1 MSSPLSLLESLLLLV
16 LSSELL
22 ESEPLLELVSELE
35 DDDDELPELVSLSE
49 PPELLSESEDDESES
64 EDEEESESDE
74 LELSCLRL
82 LRGAE
87 ALSFLGWSSASTS
100 LGSINFGRNLG
111 FRSCCV
117 RVGLALYTASPVH
130 WYVQ

>member
-1 MSSPLSLLESLLLLV
+1 MSSRTA
-16 LSSELL
+16 
-22 ESEPLLELVSELE
+22 VS
-35 DDDDELPELVSLSE
+35 PELVSLSE

-87 ALSFLGWSSASTS
+87 ALSFVGWSSAITS
-100 LGSINFGRNLG
+100 LGSINFGRNCTYGDHSPFVASLSG
-111 FRSCCV
+111 ITSLDWNEQRDIVPVMRHRRNYNFP
-117 RVGLALYTASPVH
+117 LAYFGV
-130 WYVQ
+130 